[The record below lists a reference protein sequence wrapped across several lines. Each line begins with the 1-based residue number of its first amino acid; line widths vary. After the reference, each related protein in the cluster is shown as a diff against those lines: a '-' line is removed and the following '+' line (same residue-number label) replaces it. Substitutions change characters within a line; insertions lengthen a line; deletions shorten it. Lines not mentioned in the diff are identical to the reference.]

1 MRDILVT
8 LIVFGGLPFIF
19 KRPYIGVLM
28 WVWISVMN
36 PHTQGWGFA
45 TTFPFAAL
53 IGAVTI
59 ASLLF
64 TKEFKNLPLTPIT
77 WVLIFFVLW
86 MNVTTVFALYP
97 TEAYLQW
104 NKVMKIMLMTF
115 VTFMLIKTK
124 QQVQLLIWVIVISLG
139 YYGVKGGIFTIKG
152 GGTDRVWGPENTFI
166 GGNNEIALA
175 LIMTIP
181 LMHYLQS
188 IVQKSWAR
196 HAFTVAM
203 LLCAVAALGS
213 YSRGALLAIAAMG
226 MFLWLKSQHKLG
238 LALLG
243 IMAIPPLLA
252 FMPEEWT
259 QRMDTIN
266 TYEEDESVQG
276 RFNAWWMAFNLA
288 KDRPLTG
295 GGFEVTMP
303 ELFYRYA
310 PDPLDIHAAHSIY
323 FQVLGEHGFVGLG
336 LYLLLGLLTWR
347 AGSWIV
353 RNTAKRD
360 GYKWAHSLATM
371 IQVSL
376 IGFYVGGAFLS
387 LLYFDVPYY
396 LMAAMVAI
404 RVLVEKGLREE
415 GGKVVEKAADQS
427 VRTPQ
432 FGQVA
437 SSNQQFFVQNPGSNS
452 MSVGKS

>member
-8 LIVFGGLPFIF
+8 LIVFSSLPFIL
-19 KRPYIGVLM
+19 KRPFVGILM

-45 TTFPFAAL
+45 TTFPFAAI
-53 IGAVTI
+53 IGGVTLV
-59 ASLLF
+59 SLFF
-64 TKEFKNLPLTPIT
+64 TRESKKLPLTPVT
-77 WVLIFFVLW
+77 LVLIFFVFW

-97 TEAYLQW
+97 DAVYLQW

-115 VTFMLIKTK
+115 VTFMFLKTK
-124 QQVQLLIWVIVISLG
+124 EHVQLLIWVIVISLG
-139 YYGVKGGIFTIKG
+139 YYGVKGGIFTIRSG
-152 GGTDRVWGPENTFI
+152 GVDTVWGPEGTFI

-181 LMHYLQS
+181 LMHYLQTT
-188 IVQKSWAR
+188 VQKSWAR

-226 MFLWLKSQHKLG
+226 VFLWFKSQHKLG
-238 LALLG
+238 LSLLG

-288 KDRPLTG
+288 KDRPLG

-310 PDPLDIHAAHSIY
+310 PNPLDIHAAHSIY

-347 AGSWIV
+347 TGSWIV

-360 GYKWAHSLATM
+360 AYKWAHSLATM

-396 LMAAMVAI
+396 LMAAMVAM
-404 RVLVEKGLREE
+404 RVLVEKGLKEK
-415 GGKVVEKAADQS
+415 GGSVVEKTAGQS
-427 VRTPQ
+427 VRSRE
-432 FGQVA
+432 FGQMVP
-437 SSNQQFFVQNPGSNS
+437 SNSQSVVQNSSSKS
-452 MSVGKS
+452 MSIGKS